1 MIKKIKSKILK
12 QNINILDNEKE
23 EKYTIEKRRKR
34 EY

>member
-34 EY
+34 